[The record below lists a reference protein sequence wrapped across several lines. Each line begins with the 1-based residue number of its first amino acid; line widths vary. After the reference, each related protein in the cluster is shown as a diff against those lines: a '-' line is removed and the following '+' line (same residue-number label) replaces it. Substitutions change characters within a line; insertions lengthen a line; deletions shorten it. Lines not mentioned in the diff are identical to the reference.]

1 MRTSELS
8 ERLTALRFPA
18 EVVKLENGLS
28 VIHHH
33 IPATPV
39 VVVDVWV
46 KAGAIAEPDHWSGMA
61 HFLEH
66 MIFKGTERLVPGAFD
81 RIIEGTGGM
90 TNAATSHDYA
100 HFFITTAARY
110 LADTLPHLADLL
122 LHPAIP
128 DEEFDRERDVVLEEI
143 RGCYDDPDW
152 LGFQALNE
160 SIYQC
165 HPYGR
170 SILGTEALLK
180 ERSPDE
186 MRSFHRF
193 HYQPE
198 NMTVVI
204 VGGVEKEYALDLVKS
219 SFSDFNCPVDCP
231 QLQGEAEPPLTGI
244 RRQELYLPRLE
255 QSRLLL
261 AWTSPGVDHLKDAYG
276 MDLLSALLAEGRVS
290 RLVRELREDK
300 QLVQYIGSGFSL
312 QRDSSLFTISACLP
326 AEYLDR
332 VEAIIGDRISELQN
346 YPVSEAEL
354 RRCQRVLCNDFAFST
369 EAPSQLA
376 GLYGYYNTI
385 SSIDVATTYPT
396 KIQELTV
403 FDVQRLAQQYL
414 SPYRYAVVR
423 AMSDEG

>member
-1 MRTSELS
+1 MS
-8 ERLTALRFPA
+8 ERLNAFFPA
-18 EVVKLENGLS
+18 EAIKLENGLS
-28 VIHHH
+28 IIYHH

-46 KAGAIAEPDHWSGMA
+46 KAGAVVEPDSWSGMA

-100 HFFITTAARY
+100 HFFITTAAQY
-110 LADTLPHLADLL
+110 LEDTLPHLADLL

-152 LGFQALNE
+152 VGFQTLNE

-165 HPYGR
+165 HSYGR
-170 SILGTEALLK
+170 SILGTEELLCQ
-180 ERSPDE
+180 RSPEE

-198 NMTVVI
+198 NMTVAI
-204 VGGVEKEYALDLVKS
+204 VGGVEKDYAIDLVKR
-219 SFSDFNCPVDCP
+219 SFSNFNPPGDCP
-231 QLQGEAEPPLTGI
+231 LSVAEAEPPLTGI
-244 RRQELYLPRLE
+244 RRQDLYLSRLE
-255 QSRLLL
+255 QSRLLM
-261 AWTSPGVDHLKDAYG
+261 AWIAPGVDRLKDAYG

-300 QLVQYIGSGFSL
+300 QLVQHISSGFSL
-312 QRDSSLFTISACLP
+312 QRESSLFTISACLP

-346 YPVSEAEL
+346 YPVSETEL
-354 RRCQRVLCNDFAFST
+354 RRCQRGLCNDYAFST

-385 SSIDVATTYPT
+385 ATAEVATTYP
-396 KIQELTV
+396 KRIQELTV
-403 FDVQRLAQQYL
+403 TDIQRLAQQYL

-423 AMSDEG
+423 VQSAE